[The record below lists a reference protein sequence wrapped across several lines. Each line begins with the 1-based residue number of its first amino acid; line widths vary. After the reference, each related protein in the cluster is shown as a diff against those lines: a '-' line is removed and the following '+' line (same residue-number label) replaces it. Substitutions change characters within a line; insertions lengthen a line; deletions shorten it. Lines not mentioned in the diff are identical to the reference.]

1 MTHNDTT
8 PNDTTPNDTR
18 GFGVDGGDDATT
30 WGTHRDQSVGIAF
43 SSRLWA
49 RLFAA
54 RYDRQLDEGHRIA
67 AGGPLAAHYVRLA
80 SVREREHMAE
90 ALTTLMGDAGLIS
103 GDGGGGTRMPIR
115 ADVVRASADV
125 VEAVLARLAGPRP
138 VRARGVA
145 RLRILLSDGQGPVYR
160 AGRGTFAA
168 AMRGVLAAL

>member
-1 MTHNDTT
+1 MTTHNDI
-8 PNDTTPNDTR
+8 R
-18 GFGVDGGDDATT
+18 GFGVDAGDDATT
-30 WGTHRDQSVGIAF
+30 WGAHRDHAVDVPF

-54 RYDRQLDEGHRIA
+54 RYDRQVDEGHRVA

-80 SVREREHMAE
+80 SVRERQHMAE
-90 ALTTLMGDAGLIS
+90 ALTTLMGDAGLIA
-103 GDGGGGTRMPIR
+103 GGGVGTRVPIR
-115 ADVVRASADV
+115 AEVVRASADV

-145 RLRILLSDGQGPVYR
+145 RLRILLSDGRGPVYR

-168 AMRGVLAAL
+168 AMRGVLAAM